1 MNVRPLQRT
10 FSMMRASRLVAPLTV
25 AALAI
30 AVSVGTVLATPG
42 SGAVGTIVGRG
53 TLDARVHAEFS
64 GLDLIVR
71 KDIDV
76 VTQTI
81 TIDPDGHTG
90 WHQHSGPAI
99 VTVTAGTLT
108 LYDAQDRH
116 CMGHEFTVGD
126 TFVDEGRMTHIG
138 RNEGSAQVTLSVTY
152 LVPVGA
158 DIRLDRPDPA
168 TGC

>member
-1 MNVRPLQRT
+1 MNPRPFQRR
-10 FSMMRASRLVAPLTV
+10 FSTMRTSRVLAPLSI

-30 AVSVGTVLATPG
+30 AVSVGTVLATAG

-53 TLDARVHAEFS
+53 TLDARVHGEFS

-76 VTQTI
+76 VTQSI
-81 TIDPDGHTG
+81 TIAPGGHTG
-90 WHQHSGPAI
+90 WHRHSGPAI
-99 VTVTAGTLT
+99 VTITAGTLT
-108 LYDAQDRH
+108 LYRANDRH
-116 CMGHEFTVGD
+116 CMGHSFTVGD

-138 RNEGSAQVTLSVTY
+138 RNEGSVAMTLTVTY

-158 DIRLDRPDPA
+158 DIRLDQPDPA

>member
-1 MNVRPLQRT
+1 
-10 FSMMRASRLVAPLTV
+10 MMRAPRYLAPLMV
-25 AALAI
+25 ASLAI
-30 AVSVGTVLATPG
+30 VVSVGTVLATAG

-76 VTQTI
+76 VTQSI
-81 TIDPDGHTG
+81 TIAPGGHTG
-90 WHQHSGPAI
+90 WHRHSGPAI

-108 LYDAQDRH
+108 LYGANDQH
-116 CMGHEFTVGD
+116 CMGHAFTVGD

-138 RNEGSAQVTLSVTY
+138 RNEGSADVGLSVTY
-152 LVPVGA
+152 FVPVGG
-158 DIRLDRPDPA
+158 DIRLDQPDPG

>member
-1 MNVRPLQRT
+1 MNPRPFQRR
-10 FSMMRASRLVAPLTV
+10 FSTIRTSRVFAPLTI

-30 AVSVGTVLATPG
+30 VVSVGTVLATAG
-42 SGAVGTIVGRG
+42 SDAVGTIVGRG
-53 TLDARVHAEFS
+53 TLDSRVHAEFS

-76 VTQTI
+76 VTQTV
-81 TIDPDGHTG
+81 TIAAGGHTG
-90 WHQHSGPAI
+90 WHRHSGPAI

-108 LYDAQDRH
+108 LYGARDRH
-116 CMGHEFTVGD
+116 CMGHAFTVGD
-126 TFVDEGRMTHIG
+126 TFVDDGRMTHIG
-138 RNEGSAQVTLSVTY
+138 RNEGSVQVTLSVTY

-158 DIRLDRPDPA
+158 DIRLDQPDPA